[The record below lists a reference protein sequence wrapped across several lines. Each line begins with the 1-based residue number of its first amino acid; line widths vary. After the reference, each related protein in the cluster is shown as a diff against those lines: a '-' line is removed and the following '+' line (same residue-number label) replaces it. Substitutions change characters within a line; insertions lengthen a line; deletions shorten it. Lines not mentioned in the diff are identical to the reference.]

1 MTYYAVNRTESLMH
15 YGVEGMKWGIRRY
28 ENPDGTLTEEGKRRY
43 GSPENFRNS
52 AEYKKYQAQQSSG
65 RVEKKPRTEKQLAND
80 LRQKKRYKNVQTFK
94 KASAI
99 LGATAAVTALGI
111 MAYNHHVSKTSVDV
125 GRAAIDRI
133 NIATIPIDKF
143 EFDKFTYKKF

>member
-1 MTYYAVNRTESLMH
+1 MSELYLVH
-15 YGVEGMKWGIRRY
+15 HGIKGQKWGIRRF

-52 AEYKKYQAQQSSG
+52 AEYKKYQAQQNSG

-80 LRQKKRYKNVQTFK
+80 LRQKKRYRNVQTFK
-94 KASAI
+94 KVSAT
-99 LGATAAVTALGI
+99 LGAAAAVTALGMI
-111 MAYNHHVSKTSVDV
+111 AYNHHVSKTSVDV
-125 GRAAIDRI
+125 GRAAVDRI

-143 EFDKFTYKKF
+143 DYKKFTYNKF